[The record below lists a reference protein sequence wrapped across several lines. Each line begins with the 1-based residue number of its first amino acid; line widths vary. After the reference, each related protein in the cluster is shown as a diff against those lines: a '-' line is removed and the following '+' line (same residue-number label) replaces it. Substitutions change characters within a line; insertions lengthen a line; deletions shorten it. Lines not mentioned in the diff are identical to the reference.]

1 MHKYHLSTGR
11 VERELTKKK
20 TTRHETL
27 RRRDPA
33 LGIAIVLAGCVLSF
47 FLVGFLLIPI
57 GLRLIPRG
65 T

>member
-1 MHKYHLSTGR
+1 MRTKQSTN
-11 VERELTKKK
+11 T
-20 TTRHETL
+20 HETP

-65 T
+65 A